1 MAENV
6 NINQELIVR
15 KRKKKIPPADQTEQW
30 LLTYGD
36 MVTLMMTFFILL
48 FSMSTI
54 DPVKIR
60 AFADALSENF
70 GAAPVEREQLDLAT
84 IMKKVTD
91 IVIEQNMQENV
102 TVSSSKRGVN
112 ISFKGDVAFKTGSAE
127 LSDIAKNLLDK
138 LAPEINAAL
147 QAELPFPIAIEGHTD
162 NIPLRKGGPFPSNWE
177 LSTAR
182 ASATV
187 RYLID
192 EGGVVAPK
200 GQGKLSAI
208 GYADTWPKAGY
219 SNDTP
224 EGRAANRRIEIIFLT
239 IG

>member
-1 MAENV
+1 MAENE
-6 NINQELIVR
+6 NINQELIF
-15 KRKKKIPPADQTEQW
+15 KKKAKKAPPADETEQW
-30 LLTYGD
+30 LTTYGD
-36 MVTLMMTFFILL
+36 LVTLMMTFFILL

-54 DPVKIR
+54 DPIKIR
-60 AFADALSENF
+60 AFADALSESI
-70 GAAPVEREQLDLAT
+70 GAAPVEREVLDLAA
-84 IMKKVTD
+84 IMEKVAD
-91 IVIEQNMQENV
+91 IVIEQQMQESV

-112 ISFKGDVAFKTGSAE
+112 ISFKGDVAFATGSAD
-127 LSDIAKNLLDK
+127 LSPAAKNLLKK
-138 LAPEINAAL
+138 LSPEINLAL
-147 QAELPFPIAIEGHTD
+147 HADTPFPIAIEGHTD
-162 NIPLRKGGPFPSNWE
+162 NVPLRKGGLFPSNWE

-187 RYLID
+187 RYLVD
-192 EGGVVAPK
+192 EGGVDIPE

-208 GYADTWPKAGY
+208 GYADTWPKPGV

>member
-1 MAENV
+1 MAETS
-6 NINQELIVR
+6 NINPELYKR
-15 KRKKKIPPADQTEQW
+15 KRPKKIPPPDQTEQW

-54 DPVKIR
+54 DPVKLR
-60 AFADALSENF
+60 AFADAFSEGM
-70 GAAPVEREQLDLAT
+70 GASPVQRDEIDLAA
-84 IMKKVTD
+84 IMEKVTE

-127 LSDIAKNLLDK
+127 LSDLAKNLLDK

-147 QAELPFPIAIEGHTD
+147 QAKIPFPIAIEGHTD
-162 NIPLRKGGPFPSNWE
+162 NVPLRAGGLFPSNWE

-187 RYLID
+187 RYLIN
-192 EGGVVAPK
+192 EGGVVAPE
-200 GQGKLSAI
+200 GQ
-208 GYADTWPKAGY
+208 
-219 SNDTP
+219 
-224 EGRAANRRIEIIFLT
+224 
-239 IG
+239 

>member
-15 KRKKKIPPADQTEQW
+15 KRKRKIPPADETEQW

-84 IMKKVTD
+84 IMEKVAD

-127 LSDIAKNLLDK
+127 LSDIAKNLLNK

-147 QAELPFPIAIEGHTD
+147 QADIPFPIAIEGHTD
-162 NIPLRKGGPFPSNWE
+162 NVPLRKGGPFPSNWE

-192 EGGVVAPK
+192 QGGVAAPK

-208 GYADTWPKAGY
+208 GYADTWPKPGY
-219 SNDTP
+219 SNDTA
-224 EGRAANRRIEIIFLT
+224 EGRSANRRIEIIFLT

>member
-70 GAAPVEREQLDLAT
+70 GAAPVERERLDLAT

-162 NIPLRKGGPFPSNWE
+162 NVPLRKGGPFPSNWE

-192 EGGVVAPK
+192 EGGVVAPE

-208 GYADTWPKAGY
+208 GYADTWPRPGY
-219 SNDTP
+219 SNETP

>member
-1 MAENV
+1 MPENE
-6 NINQELIVR
+6 NINEELIR
-15 KRKKKIPPADQTEQW
+15 RKKPKKKPPADQTEQW

-54 DPVKIR
+54 DPVKLR
-60 AFADALSENF
+60 AFADSLAETV
-70 GAAPVEREQLDLAT
+70 GHAKIEREEIDLAA
-84 IMKKVTD
+84 IMEKVVD

-102 TVSSSKRGVN
+102 SVRSDARGVT
-112 ISFKGDVAFKTGSAE
+112 IDFKGDVAFQTGSAD
-127 LSDIAKNLLDK
+127 LSAAAKSLLDK

-147 QAELPFPIAIEGHTD
+147 RTTPPFPIAIEGHTD
-162 NIPLRKGGPFPSNWE
+162 NVPLRKGGAFPSNWE

-187 RYLID
+187 RYLL
-192 EGGVVAPK
+192 EQGGVEAPP
-200 GQGKLSAI
+200 GKLSAI
-208 GYADTWPKAGY
+208 GYGDTWPKDTN
-219 SNDTP
+219 STP
-224 EGRAANRRIEIIFLT
+224 EGRASNRRIEILFLT

>member
-54 DPVKIR
+54 DPIKIR

-70 GAAPVEREQLDLAT
+70 GGSPVERHQLDLGT
-84 IMKKVTD
+84 IMKKVAD
-91 IVIEQNMQENV
+91 IVVEQNMQENV

-127 LSDIAKNLLDK
+127 LSDIAKNLLNK

-147 QAELPFPIAIEGHTD
+147 QADIPFPIAIEGHTD
-162 NIPLRKGGPFPSNWE
+162 NVPLRKGGPFPSNWE

-187 RYLID
+187 RYLI
-192 EGGVVAPK
+192 EQGGVEAPE

-208 GYADTWPKAGY
+208 GYADTWPKSGF
-219 SNDTP
+219 SNDTA

>member
-1 MAENV
+1 MAENI

-54 DPVKIR
+54 DPIKIR

-70 GAAPVEREQLDLAT
+70 GGSPVKREQLDLGT
-84 IMKKVTD
+84 IMKKVAD
-91 IVIEQNMQENV
+91 IVVEQNMQENV

-147 QAELPFPIAIEGHTD
+147 QADIPFPIAIEGHTD
-162 NIPLRKGGPFPSNWE
+162 NVPLRKGGPFPSNWE

-187 RYLID
+187 RYLI
-192 EGGVVAPK
+192 EQGGVEAPE

-208 GYADTWPKAGY
+208 GYADTWPKSGF
-219 SNDTP
+219 SNDTA

>member
-6 NINQELIVR
+6 NINQELSVR

-70 GAAPVEREQLDLAT
+70 GAVPVEREQLDLAA
-84 IMKKVTD
+84 IMEKVAD
-91 IVIEQNMQENV
+91 IVIEQKMQENV

-127 LSDIAKNLLDK
+127 LSDIAKNLLNK

-147 QAELPFPIAIEGHTD
+147 QADIPFPIAIE
-162 NIPLRKGGPFPSNWE
+162 
-177 LSTAR
+177 
-182 ASATV
+182 
-187 RYLID
+187 
-192 EGGVVAPK
+192 
-200 GQGKLSAI
+200 
-208 GYADTWPKAGY
+208 
-219 SNDTP
+219 
-224 EGRAANRRIEIIFLT
+224 
-239 IG
+239 

>member
-1 MAENV
+1 MADSS
-6 NINQELIVR
+6 NINPQIFKR
-15 KRKKKIPPADQTEQW
+15 KRAKKMPPADQTEQW

-54 DPVKIR
+54 DPVKLR
-60 AFADALSENF
+60 AFADALSEVM
-70 GAAPVEREQLDLAT
+70 GASPVERDEIDLAA
-84 IMKKVTD
+84 IMEKVTE
-91 IVIEQNMQENV
+91 IVLEQNMQDNV

-127 LSDIAKNLLDK
+127 LSDLAKNLLDK

-147 QAELPFPIAIEGHTD
+147 QAQIPFPIAIEGHTD
-162 NIPLRKGGPFPSNWE
+162 NIPLREGGAFPSNWE

-187 RYLID
+187 RYLIN
-192 EGGVVAPK
+192 EGGVVAPA

-208 GYADTWPKAGY
+208 GYADTWPKSGY

>member
-1 MAENV
+1 MADTS
-6 NINQELIVR
+6 NINPELIRR
-15 KRKKKIPPADQTEQW
+15 KRIKKVPPADQTEQW

-54 DPVKIR
+54 DPVKLR
-60 AFADALSENF
+60 AFADALSEVM
-70 GAAPVEREQLDLAT
+70 GAAPVQRDEIDLAA
-84 IMKKVTD
+84 IMKKVTE

-127 LSDIAKNLLDK
+127 LSDLAKNLLDK
-138 LAPEINAAL
+138 LAPEINLAL
-147 QAELPFPIAIEGHTD
+147 QAEIPFPIAIEGHTD
-162 NIPLRKGGPFPSNWE
+162 NVPLKAGGPFPSNWE

-192 EGGVVAPK
+192 KGGVVAPE

-208 GYADTWPKAGY
+208 GYADTWPKPGY
-219 SNDTP
+219 SNDTAD
-224 EGRAANRRIEIIFLT
+224 GRAANRRIEIIFLT

>member
-1 MAENV
+1 MVENV

-192 EGGVVAPK
+192 EGGVVAPE

>member
-1 MAENV
+1 MADTS
-6 NINQELIVR
+6 NINPELIR
-15 KRKKKIPPADQTEQW
+15 KKRPKKIPPADQTEQW

-48 FSMSTI
+48 FSMSTL

-60 AFADALSENF
+60 AFADSFSEVM
-70 GAAPVEREQLDLAT
+70 GASPVQRDEIDLAA
-84 IMKKVTD
+84 IMEKVTD
-91 IVIEQNMQENV
+91 IVLEQNMQENV
-102 TVSSSKRGVN
+102 SVSSSKRGVN

-127 LSDIAKNLLDK
+127 LSDLAKNLLDK

-147 QAELPFPIAIEGHTD
+147 QNEIPFPIAIEGHTD
-162 NIPLRKGGPFPSNWE
+162 NVPLRKGGLFKSNCE
-177 LSTAR
+177 LWTAR

-192 EGGVVAPK
+192 IGGVVPPK

-219 SNDTP
+219 SNDTA

>member
-1 MAENV
+1 MAENI

-15 KRKKKIPPADQTEQW
+15 KRKKKIPPADETEQW

-54 DPVKIR
+54 DPVKMR

-70 GAAPVEREQLDLAT
+70 GGSPVEREQLDLAA
-84 IMKKVTD
+84 IMEKVAD

-162 NIPLRKGGPFPSNWE
+162 NVPLRKGGPFPSNWE

-192 EGGVVAPK
+192 EGGVVAPERL
-200 GQGKLSAI
+200 GKLSAI
-208 GYADTWPKAGY
+208 GYADTWPKDT
-219 SNDTP
+219 NKTP

>member
-192 EGGVVAPK
+192 EGGVVAPE

>member
-1 MAENV
+1 MAENI

-54 DPVKIR
+54 DPIKIR

-70 GAAPVEREQLDLAT
+70 GGSPVERHQLDLGT
-84 IMKKVTD
+84 IMKKVAD
-91 IVIEQNMQENV
+91 IVVEQNMQENV

-127 LSDIAKNLLDK
+127 LSDIAKNLLNK

-147 QAELPFPIAIEGHTD
+147 QADIPFPIAIEGHTD
-162 NIPLRKGGPFPSNWE
+162 NVPLRKGGPFPSNWE

-187 RYLID
+187 RYLI
-192 EGGVVAPK
+192 EQGGVEAPE

-208 GYADTWPKAGY
+208 GYADTWPKSGF
-219 SNDTP
+219 SNDTA

>member
-1 MAENV
+1 MADTS
-6 NINQELIVR
+6 NINPELFKR
-15 KRKKKIPPADQTEQW
+15 KRPKKIPPADQTEQW
-30 LLTYGD
+30 LITYGD

-54 DPVKIR
+54 DPVKLR
-60 AFADALSENF
+60 AFADALAEVM
-70 GAAPVEREQLDLAT
+70 GASPVVRDEIDLAA
-84 IMKKVTD
+84 IMYKVTE
-91 IVIEQNMQENV
+91 IVIEQNMQESV

-127 LSDIAKNLLDK
+127 LSDLAKNLLDK

-147 QAELPFPIAIEGHTD
+147 QAKIPFPIAIEGHTD
-162 NIPLRKGGPFPSNWE
+162 NVPLRAGGLFPSNWE

-187 RYLID
+187 RYLIN
-192 EGGVVAPK
+192 EGGVVAPE

-208 GYADTWPKAGY
+208 GYADTWPKPGY
-219 SNDTP
+219 SNDTA

>member
-1 MAENV
+1 MADTS
-6 NINQELIVR
+6 NINPELIRR
-15 KRKKKIPPADQTEQW
+15 KRLKKFPPADQTEQW

-54 DPVKIR
+54 DPVKLR
-60 AFADALSENF
+60 AFADALSEVM
-70 GAAPVEREQLDLAT
+70 GAAPVQRDEIDLAA
-84 IMKKVTD
+84 IMKKVTE

-127 LSDIAKNLLDK
+127 LSDLAKNLLDK
-138 LAPEINAAL
+138 LAPEINLAL
-147 QAELPFPIAIEGHTD
+147 QAEIPFPIAIEGHTD
-162 NIPLRKGGPFPSNWE
+162 NVPLKAGGPFPSNWE

-192 EGGVVAPK
+192 EGGVVAPE

-208 GYADTWPKAGY
+208 GYADTWPKPGY
-219 SNDTP
+219 SNDTAD
-224 EGRAANRRIEIIFLT
+224 GRAANRRIEIIFLT

>member
-1 MAENV
+1 MVENV

-15 KRKKKIPPADQTEQW
+15 KRKRKIPPADQTEQW

-70 GAAPVEREQLDLAT
+70 GAAPVERERLDLAT
-84 IMKKVTD
+84 IMRKVTK
-91 IVIEQNMQENV
+91 IVIEQDMQENV

-192 EGGVVAPK
+192 EGGVVAPE

>member
-1 MAENV
+1 MADNS
-6 NINQELIVR
+6 NINPEIYKR
-15 KRKKKIPPADQTEQW
+15 KRRKKIPPADQTEQW

-54 DPVKIR
+54 DPVKLR
-60 AFADALSENF
+60 AFADALSEVM
-70 GAAPVEREQLDLAT
+70 GASPVERDEIDLAA
-84 IMKKVTD
+84 IMEKVTE
-91 IVIEQNMQENV
+91 IVIDQNMQENV

-112 ISFKGDVAFKTGSAE
+112 ISFKGDVAFKTGSAD
-127 LSDIAKNLLDK
+127 LSDLAKNLLDK

-147 QAELPFPIAIEGHTD
+147 QAQIPFPIAIEGHTD
-162 NIPLRKGGPFPSNWE
+162 NIPLREGGAFPSNWE

-187 RYLID
+187 RYLIN
-192 EGGVVAPK
+192 EGGVVAPE

-208 GYADTWPKAGY
+208 GYADTWPKPGY